1 MQHLRLITALI
12 LAALV
17 GNVSASSKVQG
28 DVHHFRSPNGVQER
42 CVAIAHIP
50 GGVYSAADIKLERQY
65 CGFDFYDKDTALCP
79 KTHSTSPGTMVYDLE
94 GSHYAGYQA
103 RFEKEICA
111 RGFHAEIKV
120 AGEPLAYKVTMN
132 AKGTSGTFSTASLL
146 YYHFSRYLDAAIH
159 VPVSV
164 YREMDRKAHR
174 QRVTRR
180 GLALSAHSAAKKMNH
195 AAWNILD
202 HAETRPSTYKPT
214 DELFTIDR
222 KSIYGILIHPKG
234 TRYDPEIN
242 GTRKSGWGI
251 GQSKDFQQTPPFLA
265 LRSDKPLTAA
275 IADGL
280 AQGRKRHAKGS
291 HADPR
296 QMAFWMQELTEIT
309 LLDYIFNQ
317 QDRIGNID
325 YRQYWY
331 WLDRG
336 KIRHRLAR
344 GPRAPKDIAAHHP
357 TRLKRTWLNDNDA
370 GGRRAYAN
378 FTKKTWMLEKIR
390 HYNPKTWRRLVAM
403 ERDFAKQGK
412 LYRYVRDSFGLTGT
426 QLKLIVDNTRHA
438 VAILTKSCHAGHL
451 RFDLDPGAF
460 FIHGRTQPAKVNCAG

>member
-1 MQHLRLITALI
+1 MHCLRFLSSLI
-12 LAALV
+12 LISLV
-17 GNVSASSKVQG
+17 GNVSASSEVRGKI
-28 DVHHFRSPNGVQER
+28 HHYRSPNGVQER

-50 GGVYSAADIKLERQY
+50 GGVYSTSDNKLERQY
-65 CGFDFYDKDTALCP
+65 CAIDFYNKDTGLCP
-79 KTHSTSPGTMVYDLE
+79 KTHSTSPGAMVYDLK
-94 GSHYAGYQA
+94 GSPYAGYQT

-180 GLALSAHSAAKKMNH
+180 GLALSAHSKAKKMIH
-195 AAWNILD
+195 AAWTIVD
-202 HAETRPSTYKPT
+202 RAETRPSSYKPT
-214 DELFTIDR
+214 DELFTVDR
-222 KSIYGILIHPKG
+222 KAIYGILIHPKG
-234 TRYDPEIN
+234 TRYSPEIN
-242 GTRKSGWGI
+242 GTRKSGWGV

-265 LRSDKPLTAA
+265 LRSAKPLAAA
-275 IADGL
+275 IDDGL
-280 AQGRKRHAKGS
+280 AQGRRHHAKGS

-309 LLDYIFNQ
+309 LLDYIFSQ
-317 QDRIGNID
+317 QDRIDNID
-325 YRQYWY
+325 YRHYWY
-331 WLDRG
+331 WLDQGRLQ
-336 KIRHRLAR
+336 HRLAH
-344 GPRAPKDIAAHHP
+344 GPRPPKDIAAHHP
-357 TRLKRTWLNDNDA
+357 IRLKRTWLNDNDA

-390 HYNPKTWRRLVAM
+390 HYNPRTWKRLMAM
-403 ERDFAKQGK
+403 ERDFAKHGK
-412 LYRYVRDSFGLTGT
+412 LYQYVRDSFGLSAA
-426 QLKLIVDNTRHA
+426 QLKLIVDNTHNA
-438 VAILTKSCHAGHL
+438 AAILKKSCRAGHL
-451 RFDLDPGAF
+451 RFDLDPEAF
-460 FIHGRTQPAKVNCAG
+460 FLHGSTKPAKLNCAG